1 MSFPVTTSL
10 KVVKPLQYVE
20 ETTRGVTPTSP
31 TLVNAGPIQDFT
43 PNTETNSVNY
53 RMLGSP
59 DLYKVLKTGE
69 RYSFDITFNPIDLN
83 LVEYGVN
90 LTGTR
95 NRDDT
100 LTFLLS
106 QMMYPGTGSS
116 LTEHYIIAKGCSC
129 DSTSIDISLE
139 AVNVSQTWI
148 ANDIPIPT
156 TTHGLGTPT
165 FASAI
170 TASPWTGL
178 AAGTKSLTFNGTDYV
193 LRGFSCT
200 ISHNT
205 DQFQPIG
212 EANVFATIPTIRDI
226 SGSFDVLHSGTT
238 LQADTEAV
246 TPRTAT
252 IKLNDATGGIYDKLT
267 FTDMYLTSY
276 NETISATATEAKTVS
291 YNFVAKSVVAERA

>member
-10 KVVKPLQYVE
+10 RVVKPLQYVV
-20 ETTRGVTPTSP
+20 ETTRGVTPSSP
-31 TLVNAGPIQDFT
+31 TFVNAGPIQEFT

-69 RYSFDITFNPIDLN
+69 RFSFDITFNPIDKN
-83 LVEYGVN
+83 LLSKGIN
-90 LTGTR
+90 LDSQDVSH
-95 NRDDT
+95 NRDQT
-100 LTFLLS
+100 LTFLMSQQMNAAGTLS
-106 QMMYPGTGSS
+106 
-116 LTEHYIIAKGCSC
+116 EHYIKATGCSC

-156 TTHGLGTPT
+156 TAHGITTPT

-178 AAGTKSLTFNGTDYV
+178 TAGSSSLTHNSNSYI

-200 ISHNT
+200 VSHNT

-226 SGSFDVLHSGTT
+226 SGSFDVLHKDNVLST
-238 LQADTEAV
+238 DCENV

-252 IKLNDATGGIYDKLT
+252 VALSTDTKLT

-291 YNFVAKSVVAERA
+291 YNFVAKSVKVDPIP

>member
-10 KVVKPLQYVE
+10 KVVKPLQYVV

-31 TLVNAGPIQDFT
+31 TFVNAGPVQEFT

-69 RYSFDITFNPIDLN
+69 RFSFDITYNPIDKN
-83 LVEYGVN
+83 LISKGTN
-90 LTGTR
+90 LDTDVTN
-95 NRDDT
+95 NRDQT

-106 QMMYPGTGSS
+106 QMMYPGTGSA

-165 FASAI
+165 FAGAI
-170 TASPWTGL
+170 SASPWTGIT
-178 AAGTKSLTFNGTDYV
+178 AGAKSLTFNSVDYV

-226 SGSFDVLHSGTT
+226 SGSFDVLHSGTA
-238 LQADTEAV
+238 LQNDAENV

-252 IKLNDATGGIYDKLT
+252 VKLSTDTRLA

-291 YNFVAKSVVAERA
+291 YNFVAKSVVCEAY